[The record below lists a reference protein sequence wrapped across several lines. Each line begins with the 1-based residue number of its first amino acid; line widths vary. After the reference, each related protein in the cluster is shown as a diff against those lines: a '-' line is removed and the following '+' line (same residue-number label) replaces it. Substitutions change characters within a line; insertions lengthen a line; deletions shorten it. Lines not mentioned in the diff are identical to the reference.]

1 LVKDDFMSIR
11 QRIEDAVILDSI
23 GRKDG
28 ALLSVLIAVA
38 ATSRLRYPEGTK
50 SNLKHGNEM
59 ADGEAFQTFLFEESE
74 SIYGKGRFLKL
85 SSPCPDP
92 KKPTAP
98 AVNLS
103 HYTILYKCV
112 RNELVH
118 AAKLPCTIEFQRYN
132 DGDLHTAY
140 IETENKFVFSDS
152 WLSKLIRVVVFSVEN
167 KDLFEK
173 ERRNNTILIR
183 QKLPFLFTYQN
194 AIDIQQHFNCSKNDI
209 EKDFEAI
216 FSHKFP

>member
-1 LVKDDFMSIR
+1 MSIR
-11 QRIEDAVILDSI
+11 QRLEDAVILDGI

-50 SNLKHGNEM
+50 SNLKPGNEM
-59 ADGEAFQTFLFEESE
+59 GDSEAFQTFLGEESE

-92 KKPTAP
+92 KNPTAP
-98 AVNLS
+98 AANLS
-103 HYTILYKCV
+103 HSAILYKYV

-118 AAKLPCTIEFQRYN
+118 TAKLPYTIEFQRYN
-132 DGDLHTAY
+132 DGGLHTAY
-140 IETENKFVFSDS
+140 IATENKFVFSDS
-152 WLSKLIRVVVFSVEN
+152 WLSRLIRVIVFAGEN
-167 KDLFEK
+167 NGRFEE
-173 ERRNNTILIR
+173 ERRNSSILVR
-183 QKLPFLFTYQN
+183 QKLPFLFTHQN
-194 AIDIQQHFNCSKNDI
+194 VVDLQQRLGESKKGI
-209 EKDFEAI
+209 EKEFEAI